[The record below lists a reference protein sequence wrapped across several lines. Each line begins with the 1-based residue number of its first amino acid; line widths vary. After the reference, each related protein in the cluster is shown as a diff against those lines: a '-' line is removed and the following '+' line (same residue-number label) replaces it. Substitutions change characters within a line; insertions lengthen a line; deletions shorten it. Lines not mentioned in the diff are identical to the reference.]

1 MSISTAF
8 DYYYGDESSQF
19 SFYRIPRQLVT
30 GQQFK
35 KISTDAKLLYGL
47 LLDRM
52 GLSARNSWYDDAGRV
67 YIFYTLDEI
76 QEDLNCGHEKAVKLL
91 SELDTDKG
99 CGLIERM
106 KQGQGKPTKIYVKRF
121 TTRQVTAETIV
132 PQEVPRL
139 PKIGSQEVGKSEV
152 KSSEKPKSRL
162 PIIRSA
168 DFGKSDGNYT
178 ESNQTDF
185 SYKNQSIHPSPSA
198 EQPGWMDRSEYLR
211 ELKENIE
218 YPFLCQQFNRDDVDE
233 VVGLMADV
241 MCSTQQTIRIG
252 GNDIP
257 LTQVQARFYR
267 LDYFNYIVGMLY
279 TCAFQSLYY
288 QADKVHQGAL
298 PVPVRMMMDEFCN
311 VSLPDDFGKLQATM
325 RSRNIM
331 STIVLQNI
339 SALKALFKDDWE
351 GLIGN
356 ADTLLYLGGNEV
368 STFKYISE
376 LLGKETLDTR
386 TRSVSK
392 GRNGSASVNYQQ
404 TGRELMTP
412 DEVRALD
419 NDRCILFIR
428 GELPVMDRKY
438 DILKHP
444 DLKLTEDGGAAPYVH
459 CPGLDYALEDFP
471 LSTERWESIEII
483 E

>member
-1 MSISTAF
+1 MSNSTAF

-19 SFYRIPRQLVT
+19 SFYRIPRQLIT

-35 KISTDAKLLYGL
+35 KVSTDAKLLYGL

-52 GLSARNSWYDDAGRV
+52 GLSARNGWYDDAGRV

-99 CGLIERM
+99 CGLIERV
-106 KQGQGKPTKIYVKRF
+106 KQGQGRPTKIYVKRF
-121 TTRQVTAETIV
+121 TTRRVPAETPA
-132 PQEVPRL
+132 PQETPRL

-178 ESNQTDF
+178 ESNQTDL
-185 SYKNQSIHPSPSA
+185 SYTDPSIHPSPSTD
-198 EQPGWMDRSEYLR
+198 EQRWMDRSEYLK
-211 ELKENIE
+211 EIKENIE

-267 LDYFNYIVGMLY
+267 LDYSMMAYVFESLHRNTTKVRNIRAYLLTTLFNAPLTMNN
-279 TCAFQSLYY
+279 YY
-288 QADKVHQGAL
+288 QAEVQH
-298 PVPVRMMMDEFCN
+298 
-311 VSLPDDFGKLQATM
+311 DFGL
-325 RSRNIM
+325 
-331 STIVLQNI
+331 
-339 SALKALFKDDWE
+339 
-351 GLIGN
+351 
-356 ADTLLYLGGNEV
+356 
-368 STFKYISE
+368 
-376 LLGKETLDTR
+376 
-386 TRSVSK
+386 
-392 GRNGSASVNYQQ
+392 
-404 TGRELMTP
+404 
-412 DEVRALD
+412 
-419 NDRCILFIR
+419 
-428 GELPVMDRKY
+428 
-438 DILKHP
+438 
-444 DLKLTEDGGAAPYVH
+444 
-459 CPGLDYALEDFP
+459 
-471 LSTERWESIEII
+471 
-483 E
+483 